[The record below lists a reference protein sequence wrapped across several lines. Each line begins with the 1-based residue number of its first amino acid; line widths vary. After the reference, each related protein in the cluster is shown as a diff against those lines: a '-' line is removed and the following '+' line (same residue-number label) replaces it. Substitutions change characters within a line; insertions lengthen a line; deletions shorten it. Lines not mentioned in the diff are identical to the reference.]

1 MNIAQFDFIYAIILS
16 MFVIEEGVRTKHPI
30 PNSRTETDRAARMV
44 IGGLGSGGEAV
55 GVVLVVAALLQ

>member
-1 MNIAQFDFIYAIILS
+1 
-16 MFVIEEGVRTKHPI
+16 MFAIEEGIRTKHPI
-30 PNSRTETDRAARMV
+30 PNSRTETDRAAKMV